1 MAWPATARGAAI
13 AALLAALTAACAVGP
28 EPRHV
33 SEWRPISPVAEVGRV
48 VLQPKYRVVHLRAKS
63 LGATLAG
70 SLFLPDGVGPFPAVV
85 WVHGSGPRERLAYGA
100 LHVEDFLRRGIA
112 VHSYDKRG
120 VGESGGACCP
130 VHFDLLARDVL
141 ANVEAL
147 RALSAVDAERIGLLG
162 VSQAGWVVPIAAAL
176 DPRLAFAIVLSGPAV
191 SVGEESLFSSL
202 TRDTR
207 CGHGGLPVAA
217 ADEMVRQVGP
227 SGFDPR
233 PYLERMVQPSLWV
246 YGLADIHQPS
256 ERSVAAL
263 EELRGRG
270 KDVEIRTYPAAN
282 HFLSTSGPCGDVPA
296 VDWLPAALEWL
307 EARLPAG
314 RPAVR
319 TSAR

>member
-1 MAWPATARGAAI
+1 MARPVAPRDAAI
-13 AALLAALTAACAVGP
+13 AALLVALTAACAAGP

-33 SEWRPISPVAEVGRV
+33 AEWRPLSPTAEVGRV
-48 VLQPKYRVVHLRAKS
+48 VLQAKYRVVHLRARS
-63 LGATLAG
+63 LGAMLAG
-70 SLFLPDGVGPFPAVV
+70 SLFLPEGVGPFPTVI

-100 LHVEDFLRRGIA
+100 LHVEDFIRRGIA
-112 VHSYDKRG
+112 VYSYDKRG

-162 VSQAGWVVPIAAAL
+162 VSQAGWVVPIAASR

-207 CGHGGLPVAA
+207 CGEGGLPP
-217 ADEMVRQVGP
+217 ADADAMVREVGP
-227 SGFDPR
+227 SGFDPG
-233 PYLERMVQPSLWV
+233 PYLEQMIQPSLWV
-246 YGLADIHQPS
+246 YGLSDIHQPS

-263 EELRGRG
+263 ERLRGTG
-270 KDVEIRTYPAAN
+270 KDIEVRVFPAAN
-282 HFLSTSGPCGDVPA
+282 HFLATAGPCGDVPP
-296 VDWLPAALEWL
+296 VDWLPAALDWL
-307 EARLPAG
+307 EARVGAA
-314 RPAVR
+314 RQAVR
-319 TSAR
+319 TTAR